1 MRFRKH
7 ISIFLAAIL
16 LLAFFSA
23 PAYAVSHAQA
33 GIPQPV
39 AFTSTMPVRGVHL
52 PVSRAYAFLG
62 VPYARAASYFTDA
75 VPLEPT
81 NTVFDATSA
90 GNISPQMNLFADQT
104 VPYYGNASNDC
115 LNLNIWTP
123 SLSGPDL
130 RPVIVQFHGGGL
142 SCGSAGAPEISGAN
156 LAGIENCV
164 VINVNHRLNVFGFL
178 NLSDYGEKYANSQ
191 NQGIRDLVM
200 SLRWVKANARAF
212 GGDPDNITIMGQ
224 SGGGVK
230 VLALMSCPD
239 AEGLFQKAVIQSAIT
254 EQYDGNFHSEAL
266 SKQIAANVLKRL
278 AVDPANIDAIQ
289 TKSVQEIQTAAAQAL
304 LDTANQNGIP
314 SLTSGTHAIG
324 WTPVLD
330 NRIIT
335 ADPAASGFPAWTDKI
350 PLLIGSTLSEWNTTA
365 YPQDVPAGGENGLTA
380 AYRAAFFAYPGI
392 SVQPWAVDTRFRNI
406 ALSLADA
413 KAAQSAP
420 VYNYVWTYTRAHC
433 SELPV
438 IFRNVASTGPY
449 AAHTAGSAMSNM
461 ASALWAAF
469 ARNGAPSCAAIHAWP
484 AFAKG
489 SHGTMSLGLQ
499 PRFAVDHDKELLHIL
514 SAWNDM

>member
-1 MRFRKH
+1 MRFRNH

-39 AFTSTMPVRGVHL
+39 AFTSAMPVRGAYL
-52 PVSRAYAFLG
+52 PASRSYAFLG
-62 VPYARAASYFTDA
+62 VPYARVASYFTDA

-81 NTVFDATSA
+81 NAVFDATSLGA
-90 GNISPQMNLFADQT
+90 VSPQTNLFADQT

-123 SLSGPDL
+123 SLSGGL

-142 SCGSAGAPEISGAN
+142 SCGSAGVPEISGAN
-156 LAGIENCV
+156 LAGAENCV
-164 VINVNHRLNVFGFL
+164 VVNVNHRLNVFGFL

-200 SLRWVKANARAF
+200 ALRWVKANAPAF
-212 GGDPDNITIMGQ
+212 GGDPDNVTVMGQ
-224 SGGGVK
+224 SGGGIK

-239 AEGLFQKAVIQSAIT
+239 ADGLFQKAVIQSAIT
-254 EQYDGNFHSEAL
+254 EQYDGRFHSEAL

-278 AVDPANIDAIQ
+278 SVDPDDIDAIQ
-289 TKSVQEIQTAAAQAL
+289 SKSIQEIQAAAARAL
-304 LDTANQNGIP
+304 LDTADQNGVP
-314 SLTSGTHAIG
+314 SLGSGARAIG

-330 NRIIT
+330 DRIIA
-335 ADPAASGFPAWTDKI
+335 ADPSVSGFPAWTDEI
-350 PLLIGSTLSEWNTTA
+350 PLLVGSTLSEWNTATR
-365 YPQDVPAGGENGLTA
+365 PQNVPASGENGLTA
-380 AYRAAFFAYPGI
+380 AYRAAFFAYPGV
-392 SVQPWAVDTRFRNI
+392 SVQPWAVDTRFRNV

-420 VYNYVWTYTRAHC
+420 VYNYVWTYTWAHC

-438 IFRNVASTGPY
+438 IFRNTASTGPY
-449 AAHTAGSAMSNM
+449 AACTAGSAMSSM
-461 ASALWAAF
+461 ASALWASF
-469 ARNGAPSCAAIHAWP
+469 ARDGSPSCQVIRAWP
-484 AFAKG
+484 AFAKD
-489 SHGTMSLGLQ
+489 SRGTMSLGLQ
-499 PRFAVDHDKELLHIL
+499 PRFAVDHDKELLRIL
-514 SAWNDM
+514 STWENM